1 MRELGLSELPSTKEV
16 AQIQAIRSQIG
27 KDLVTARNQI
37 KTMVS
42 VFHYFLYHSDV
53 FFKACKFSRR
63 WWKKE
68 KAEYRGTDHQAHRVP
83 GWKITAQLYL
93 RIAFLVR
100 EHNLYMT
107 KSLIPTILQRSVAA
121 DASFKKLDGDKW
133 WREVDALLTKW
144 RESAGATA
152 SSISA

>member
-1 MRELGLSELPSTKEV
+1 MYSSKLANSLGDGGKKKRQNIGALTTKL
-16 AQIQAIRSQIG
+16 IG
-27 KDLVTARNQI
+27 
-37 KTMVS
+37 S
-42 VFHYFLYHSDV
+42 
-53 FFKACKFSRR
+53 
-63 WWKKE
+63 
-68 KAEYRGTDHQAHRVP
+68 VP

-107 KSLIPTILQRSVAA
+107 KSLIPAILQRSVAA

-133 WREVDALLTKW
+133 WREVDVLLTKW
-144 RESAGATA
+144 HESAGATA